1 MTIIDPPPPV
11 NPPMRRRYSRHA
23 NRAIAEA
30 YAALCEVVMRLR
42 KVADVNVARDGPE
55 GRVPPDLGGDE
66 ARPEETRLH

>member
-30 YAALCEVVMRLR
+30 YAALCEVEMRLR
-42 KVADVNVARDGPE
+42 KVADVIELAKRSIETLPQPPQPGP
-55 GRVPPDLGGDE
+55 
-66 ARPEETRLH
+66 